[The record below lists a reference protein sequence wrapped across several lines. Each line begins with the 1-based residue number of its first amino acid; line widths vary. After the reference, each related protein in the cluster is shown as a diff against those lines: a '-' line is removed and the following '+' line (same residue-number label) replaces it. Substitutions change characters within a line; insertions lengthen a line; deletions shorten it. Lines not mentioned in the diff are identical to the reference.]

1 MFIPDGVE
9 SVQKNPAMRMIK
21 PMDGKNRVTTT
32 TEG

>member
-9 SVQKNPAMRMIK
+9 SVQKSPAMRMIK
-21 PMDGKNRVTTT
+21 AINGKNRVTMT